1 MPVQI
6 HELVIRAAV
15 ADPKNAQTAEWLSK
29 ELAALRESMLRE
41 CLREVRKLLERERNT
56 R

>member
-15 ADPKNAQTAEWLSK
+15 TEPMNAQTAKWLAK
-29 ELAALRESMLRE
+29 ELATMREATLRE
-41 CLREVRKLLERERNT
+41 CLREVRKLIERERNT